1 MADPIPPDD
10 KDWTWVLERPC
21 PECGFDAAGVDGP
34 EVGAMIRSN
43 AASWVEVLHGEDAA
57 VRIRRSADR
66 WSALE
71 YGAHVRDVFVL
82 YLERLRMMLDTDDP
96 LYPNW
101 DQDATA
107 IASRYDLQQP
117 RVVASELSVAA
128 ELLAAAFDAV
138 EGEQWSRPGRRS
150 DGASFTV
157 ESFARYLIHDP
168 IHHLW
173 DVTDGRLPAPR
184 RDRGQQSS

>member
-1 MADPIPPDD
+1 MTVDIVPDD

-21 PECGFDAAGVDGP
+21 PECGFDAGGVDIEAVGP
-34 EVGAMIRSN
+34 SIR
-43 AASWVEVLHGEDAA
+43 AAAAAWVELLNGDDDSLR
-57 VRIRRSADR
+57 VRPSTDR
-66 WSALE
+66 WSTLE

-82 YLERLRMMLDTDDP
+82 YLERLSLMLDTDDP

-101 DQDATA
+101 DQDETA

-117 RVVASELSVAA
+117 AQVAVELRAAA
-128 ELLAAAFDAV
+128 EALVDAFDGV
-138 EGEQWSRPGRRS
+138 GGEQWLRPGRRS

-168 IHHLW
+168 VHHLW
-173 DVTDGRLPAPR
+173 DCGVHL
-184 RDRGQQSS
+184 QSGT